1 MGALEFNCPYCYN
14 DIVTLVETDKI
25 KQQFIEDCELCKNP
39 LEYIIDCDFNEV
51 VRVMVNPIAQ

>member
-1 MGALEFNCPYCYN
+1 MGALEFNCPYCYK
-14 DIVTLVETDKI
+14 DIVTLVETNKV

-39 LEYIIDCDFNEV
+39 LEYIIDCNYNQV